1 MKIYFD
7 GCSWTWGA
15 ELKNPEEER
24 FTKIVCDKLGADESN
39 FSKCGGSN
47 DRIVR
52 NLLIEKKVEDYD
64 LAVIQ
69 MTYPARTEYWNA
81 DHWKS
86 LGAKKI
92 SGKENYDD
100 YVKRKRGK
108 WEKVS
113 GKYHYNR
120 WLYEQK
126 GDLSTLK
133 DKFTNHKEFWKY
145 YYVNVANETYFV
157 VKEKIQYETIK
168 AYCKSKNVPLILCTI
183 NNWSKLDFD
192 VRMDSKGLKKHPKSH
207 PTKEGHQRIAASILG
222 QWQRIK

>member
-7 GCSWTWGA
+7 GCSWTWGD
-15 ELKNPEEER
+15 ELENRKKER
-24 FTKIVCDKLGADESN
+24 YSRLVCNQLGAEESN
-39 FSKCGGSN
+39 FSKGGGSN
-47 DRIVR
+47 DRIIR
-52 NLLIEKKVEDYD
+52 SLLVENKIEDYD

-69 MTYPARTEYWNA
+69 MTYPARTEYWDA
-81 DHWKS
+81 D
-86 LGAKKI
+86 
-92 SGKENYDD
+92 E
-100 YVKRKRGK
+100 GK
-108 WEKVS
+108 WIRVS

-126 GDLSTLK
+126 GNLSTLK
-133 DKFTNHKEFWKY
+133 EKFTNHKDFWKY
-145 YYVNVANETYFV
+145 YYLNVANEKYFV
-157 VKEKIQYETIK
+157 VKEKIHYETIK

-192 VRMDSKGLKKHPKSH
+192 VRMDSKGLKKHKMCH